1 MNLQEFQ
8 KKATAIV
15 KKLDEKHRITHESNM
30 TLLHL
35 VEEFGEIA
43 RELYNEKSG
52 REKIDKDNLGQEI
65 ADVIILLAQL
75 ADCYNLDLEEILE
88 KKLKILEE
96 RYRT

>member
-15 KKLDEKHRITHESNM
+15 KKLDGKQGITHDSGM
-30 TLLHL
+30 VLLHL

-52 REKIDKDNLGQEI
+52 RDNIDKDNLGQEI

-75 ADCYNLDLEEILE
+75 ANCYNLDLEEILE